1 MDLVMCSFIVFG
13 WFLIGFIGIVI
24 EEMGITGYDKVT
36 YDTQQQVEEGDD
48 SIFYTSMWLSMEGD

>member
-1 MDLVMCSFIVFG
+1 MDIVLCG
-13 WFLIGFIGIVI
+13 WMLLFWFFIGSVGNALDRS
-24 EEMGITGYDKVT
+24 GITGYDKVT